1 MRAADRDD
9 RYADIHVDHAKAR
22 AVYRKWLALARPAA
36 GDLRRPIW
44 LFRPVKPAFDAHLL
58 PQDERTETARRA
70 RTQQPP
76 PSALDLADLV
86 DWSPERVW
94 GRLADSGRILQP
106 SRRLGRLNARPADAA
121 RPAGPGDRAQPRSR
135 FGC

>member
-44 LFRPVKPAFDAHLL
+44 LFRPVKRVFDAHLL

-94 GRLADSGRILQP
+94 GRLADSGRESSNP
-106 SRRLGRLNARPADAA
+106 HVGS
-121 RPAGPGDRAQPRSR
+121 AG
-135 FGC
+135 